1 MGILINHDS
10 LPIGIGNGVTI
21 GVIDIVVPL
30 GVNNPCTVC
39 DPIIQDEIICNLT
52 DAWNNNLC
60 PNDFCFNQP
69 VAKGDCLSF
78 QFQYQSTRNAP
89 KPIGI
94 YSTQT
99 TPNFITYGW
108 YHYALNP
115 TNFTIRAKLFNACTG
130 AEFTVPTPTTHNYA
144 DDMIQQATVFLDLD
158 RDASSRT
165 LPNQAWYRWVQNINL
180 CLPTTLPTGFP
191 SQFYFMFTITPF
203 TGSAF
208 NIYSQTY
215 EVARCQDTI
224 QFEGVYSTTDCFGYT
239 YSNPS
244 PNLTWFGSP
253 VETNPQP
260 FPRQVLAVNNL
271 IQLRS
276 GQGATYRNLHRF
288 YGNVEQVGHFIE
300 KDIPERQCF
309 SIKTKTYPLFRV
321 RLKPCPPYVAQIWNN
336 NMSGSV
342 ALLTGLGNEPTIQVQ
357 PQAGA
362 DKNNDNSNMWIIDTE
377 LRGCDCLDYQQC

>member
-1 MGILINHDS
+1 MGIIKTIDAV
-10 LPIGIGNGVTI
+10 PIGIGTGVVVNVD
-21 GVIDIVVPL
+21 GIVVPL
-30 GVNNPCTVC
+30 GVNNPCNVC
-39 DPIIQDEIICNLT
+39 EPIIQGEIICNLT
-52 DAWNNNLC
+52 DAWNLNLC

-89 KPIGI
+89 RAI
-94 YSTQT
+94 SVA
-99 TPNFITYGW
+99 PNQPAPAIPFGW

-115 TNFTIRAKLFNACTG
+115 TNFTIRARLFNACTNL
-130 AEFTVPTPTTHNYA
+130 EFTVPAPTVHNYA

-191 SQFYFMFTITPF
+191 TQFYFMFTITPNS
-203 TGSAF
+203 GSAF
-208 NIYSQTY
+208 NIFSQTY
-215 EVARCQDTI
+215 EVARCENTI

-239 YSNPS
+239 YSNPTIKD
-244 PNLTWFGSP
+244 PTNTNFG
-253 VETNPQP
+253 EKTP
-260 FPRQVLAVNNL
+260 FPSQVLAVNNL
-271 IQLRS
+271 IGTRNS
-276 GQGATYRNLHRF
+276 SGATYRNLHRF

-309 SIKTKTYPLFRV
+309 SIKTKTYPIFRV

-342 ALLTGLGNEPTIQVQ
+342 ALLTGLGNAPTIQVQ

>member
-1 MGILINHDS
+1 MGIIKTIDAV
-10 LPIGIGNGVTI
+10 PIGIGTGVPVNVD
-21 GVIDIVVPL
+21 GIVVPL
-30 GVNNPCTVC
+30 GVNNPCNVC

-52 DAWNNNLC
+52 DAWNLNLC

-89 KPIGI
+89 RAI
-94 YSTQT
+94 SVV
-99 TPNFITYGW
+99 PNQPAPAIPFGW

-115 TNFTIRAKLFNACTG
+115 TNFTIRARLFNACTG
-130 AEFTVPTPTTHNYA
+130 LEFTVTAPSVHNYA

-191 SQFYFMFTITPF
+191 TQFYFMFTITPF
-203 TGSAF
+203 SGSAF
-208 NIYSQTY
+208 NIFSQTY
-215 EVARCQDTI
+215 EVARCENTI

-239 YSNPS
+239 YSNPTIKDAL
-244 PNLTWFGSP
+244 NTNFGDKTGFGS
-253 VETNPQP
+253 
-260 FPRQVLAVNNL
+260 QVLALRNL
-271 IQLRS
+271 IGNFNS
-276 GQGATYRNLHRF
+276 TGAQYRNLHRF

-342 ALLTGLGNEPTIQVQ
+342 ALLTGLGNAPTIQVQ

>member
-1 MGILINHDS
+1 MGIVINHDS
-10 LPIGIGNGVTI
+10 VPIGIGTGVPVNVD
-21 GVIDIVVPL
+21 GIVVPL
-30 GVNNPCTVC
+30 GVNNPCDVC
-39 DPIIQDEIICNLT
+39 EPIIQDEIICNLT
-52 DAWNNNLC
+52 DAWNLNLC

-78 QFQYQSTRNAP
+78 QFQYQNTRNAP
-89 KPIGI
+89 RPVSIF
-94 YSTQT
+94 STQN
-99 TPNFITYGW
+99 TPNFINFGW

-115 TNFTIRAKLFNACTG
+115 TNFTIRARLFNACTG
-130 AEFTVPTPTTHNYA
+130 LEFTVPTPTVHNYA

-180 CLPTTLPTGFP
+180 CLPNTLPTGFP
-191 SQFYFMFTITPF
+191 TQFYFMFTITPNS
-203 TGSAF
+203 GSPF
-208 NIYSQTY
+208 NIFSQTY
-215 EVARCQDTI
+215 EVARCENTI

-239 YSNPS
+239 YSNPTIKD
-244 PNLTWFGSP
+244 PTNTNFGEQK
-253 VETNPQP
+253 V
-260 FPRQVLAVNNL
+260 FPAQVLAVNNL
-271 IQLRS
+271 IGTRNSS
-276 GQGATYRNLHRF
+276 GAVYRNLHRF

-342 ALLTGLGNEPTIQVQ
+342 ALLTGLGNAPTIQVQ
-357 PQAGA
+357 PQSGA

>member
-1 MGILINHDS
+1 MGIVINHDS
-10 LPIGIGNGVTI
+10 VPIGIGTGVPVNVD
-21 GVIDIVVPL
+21 GIVVPL
-30 GVNNPCTVC
+30 GVNNPCNVC
-39 DPIIQDEIICNLT
+39 EPIIQDEIICNLT
-52 DAWNNNLC
+52 DAWNLNLC

-78 QFQYQSTRNAP
+78 QFQYQNTRNAP
-89 KPIGI
+89 RAISI
-94 YSTQT
+94 FSTQN
-99 TPNFITYGW
+99 TPNFINFGW

-115 TNFTIRAKLFNACTG
+115 TNFTIRARLFNACTG
-130 AEFTVPTPTTHNYA
+130 LEFTVPAPTVHNYA

-191 SQFYFMFTITPF
+191 TQFYFMFTITPN
-203 TGSAF
+203 TGTAF
-208 NIYSQTY
+208 NIFSQTY
-215 EVARCQDTI
+215 EVARCENTI

-239 YSNPS
+239 YSNPTIKD
-244 PNLTWFGSP
+244 PTNTNFG
-253 VETNPQP
+253 EKTP
-260 FPRQVLAVNNL
+260 FPSQVLAVNNL
-271 IQLRS
+271 IGTRNSS
-276 GQGATYRNLHRF
+276 GAVYRNLHRF

-342 ALLTGLGNEPTIQVQ
+342 ALLTGLGNAPTIQVQ

>member
-1 MGILINHDS
+1 MGIVINHDS
-10 LPIGIGNGVTI
+10 VPIGIGTGVPVNVD
-21 GVIDIVVPL
+21 GIVVPL
-30 GVNNPCTVC
+30 GVNNPCNVC
-39 DPIIQDEIICNLT
+39 EPIIQDEIICNLT
-52 DAWNNNLC
+52 DAWNLNLC

-78 QFQYQSTRNAP
+78 QFQYQNTRNAP
-89 KPIGI
+89 RPIGI
-94 YSTQT
+94 YATQT
-99 TPNFITYGW
+99 TPNFIPFGW

-115 TNFTIRAKLFNACTG
+115 TNFTIRARLFNACTNL
-130 AEFTVPTPTTHNYA
+130 EFTVATPSPHNYA

-180 CLPTTLPTGFP
+180 CLPTTLPANFP
-191 SQFYFMFTITPF
+191 SQFYFMFTVTPNS
-203 TGSAF
+203 GSAF
-208 NIYSQTY
+208 NIFSQTY
-215 EVARCQDTI
+215 EVARCENTI

-239 YSNPS
+239 YSNPTIKD
-244 PNLTWFGSP
+244 PTNTNFGEQK
-253 VETNPQP
+253 V
-260 FPRQVLAVNNL
+260 FPAQVLAVNNL
-271 IQLRS
+271 VGTRNS
-276 GQGATYRNLHRF
+276 SGATYRNLHRF

-342 ALLTGLGNEPTIQVQ
+342 ALLTGLGNAPTIQVQ

>member
-1 MGILINHDS
+1 MGIVINHDS
-10 LPIGIGNGVTI
+10 VPIGIGTGVPVNVD
-21 GVIDIVVPL
+21 GIVVPL
-30 GVNNPCTVC
+30 GVNNPCDVC
-39 DPIIQDEIICNLT
+39 EPIIQDEIICNLT
-52 DAWNNNLC
+52 DAWNLNLC

-89 KPIGI
+89 RPISI
-94 YSTQT
+94 FSTQT
-99 TPNFITYGW
+99 TPNFINFGW

-115 TNFTIRAKLFNACTG
+115 TNFTIRARLFNACTG
-130 AEFTVPTPTTHNYA
+130 AEFTVSTPSPHNYA
-144 DDMIQQATVFLDLD
+144 DDMIQQATIFLDLD

-180 CLPTTLPTGFP
+180 CLPTTLPNGFP
-191 SQFYFMFTITPF
+191 TQFYFMFTITPF
-203 TGSAF
+203 SGSAF
-208 NIYSQTY
+208 NIFSQTY
-215 EVARCQDTI
+215 EVARCENTI

-239 YSNPS
+239 YSNPTIKD
-244 PNLTWFGSP
+244 PTNTNFG
-253 VETNPQP
+253 EKTP
-260 FPRQVLAVNNL
+260 FPSQVLAVNNL
-271 IQLRS
+271 IGTRNSS
-276 GQGATYRNLHRF
+276 GAQYRNLHRF

-342 ALLTGLGNEPTIQVQ
+342 ALLTGLGNAPTIQVQ

-362 DKNNDNSNMWIIDTE
+362 DKNNDNSQMWIIDTE

>member
-1 MGILINHDS
+1 MGIVINHDS
-10 LPIGIGNGVTI
+10 VPIGIGTGVTI

-30 GVNNPCTVC
+30 GVNNPCDVC
-39 DPIIQDEIICNLT
+39 EPIIQDEIICNLT
-52 DAWNNNLC
+52 DAWNLNLC

-69 VAKGDCLSF
+69 VALGDCLSF
-78 QFQYQSTRNAP
+78 QFQYQNTRNAP
-89 KPIGI
+89 RAVSIF
-94 YSTQT
+94 STQN
-99 TPNFITYGW
+99 TPNFITFGW

-115 TNFTIRAKLFNACTG
+115 TNFTIRARIFDACTG
-130 AEFTVPTPTTHNYA
+130 QEFTVPTPVVHNYA
-144 DDMIQQATVFLDLD
+144 DDMIQQASVFLDLD

-203 TGSAF
+203 TGAPF

-215 EVARCQDTI
+215 EVARCENTI

-239 YSNPS
+239 YSNPTIKD
-244 PNLTWFGSP
+244 PTNTNFGEQK
-253 VETNPQP
+253 V
-260 FPRQVLAVNNL
+260 FPAQVLAVKNL
-271 IQLRS
+271 IGTRNS
-276 GQGATYRNLHRF
+276 TGAQYRNLHRF

-342 ALLTGLGNEPTIQVQ
+342 ALLTTDNPTIQVQ

>member
-1 MGILINHDS
+1 MGIVINHDS
-10 LPIGIGNGVTI
+10 VPIGIGTGVPVNVD
-21 GVIDIVVPL
+21 GIVVPL
-30 GVNNPCTVC
+30 GVNNPCNVC
-39 DPIIQDEIICNLT
+39 EPIIQDEIICNLT
-52 DAWNNNLC
+52 DAWNLNLC

-78 QFQYQSTRNAP
+78 QFQYQNTRNAP
-89 KPIGI
+89 RPISI
-94 YSTQT
+94 FSTQT
-99 TPNFITYGW
+99 TPNFINFGW

-115 TNFTIRAKLFNACTG
+115 TNFTIRARLFNACTG
-130 AEFTVPTPTTHNYA
+130 AEFTVSTPSPHNYA

-180 CLPTTLPTGFP
+180 CLPTTLPNGFP
-191 SQFYFMFTITPF
+191 TQFYFMFTITPF
-203 TGSAF
+203 SGTAF
-208 NIYSQTY
+208 NIFSQTY
-215 EVARCQDTI
+215 EVARCENTI

-239 YSNPS
+239 YSNPTIKD
-244 PNLTWFGSP
+244 PTNTNFG
-253 VETNPQP
+253 EKTP
-260 FPRQVLAVNNL
+260 FPSQVLAVNNL
-271 IQLRS
+271 IGTRNSS
-276 GQGATYRNLHRF
+276 GAQYRNLHRF

-342 ALLTGLGNEPTIQVQ
+342 ALLTGLGNAPTIQVQ

-362 DKNNDNSNMWIIDTE
+362 DKNNDNSQMWIIDTE